1 LLLKDFTPNLL
12 NCKLHI
18 RVSYKNH
25 RELFRYRRQEPKPS
39 KHNLYQHAVVASRN
53 CHINW
58 DRTRIRFPPIRL
70 AENIIYLRSDFLQTT
85 QKPLV
90 KKAELFLNVADRN
103 HSIAKC
109 KSDLKTYEMRRM
121 KLNKMTNRSH
131 P

>member
-1 LLLKDFTPNLL
+1 MCNLQL
-12 NCKLHI
+12 SKLGVKSFSSKSFGNSI
-18 RVSYKNH
+18 MG
-25 RELFRYRRQEPKPS
+25 RELS
-39 KHNLYQHAVVASRN
+39 
-53 CHINW
+53 I
-58 DRTRIRFPPIRL
+58 
-70 AENIIYLRSDFLQTT
+70 AEVEVPGR
-85 QKPLV
+85 KPLV